1 MKNKKQ
7 ILVLLWIVFLILPA
21 VNAKVSGTGYMHSND
36 YYSVIYDEE
45 GDAIVAAKL
54 IIQNN
59 KQDSIKEINIEFPNQ
74 DIVIYNLVQEVGD
87 KSSPYYDDYG
97 RYNYGNSIFYPVEY
111 DTEQTSTSTLLRL
124 YLPRGIE
131 PQKDGAI
138 LILYKIPG
146 DTSIEFPGVQ
156 EFDFKT
162 IIDKNAALIQN
173 VRVVINVQEGLYL
186 KSGKATV
193 DYRPDYFNEMQTMS
207 VPKAGMQS
215 TTLSDF
221 SQRVSYTD
229 GLVKNAYNLDPY
241 ESFHVKGE
249 FADTGWKLYFF
260 EILGVTAVIIAAI
273 IILKAF
279 LWKKIKVIFMNFGEL
294 KHEQQ
299 PDERRSYGGAIL
311 RSFIFGFA
319 SALLIVV
326 TWIVIYSLGNWLS
339 SAFYNFN
346 ALIMPLFFLVAIMAI
361 SLSIFGFSIY
371 SGIKYGFLEGVLT
384 FVMTILWLFIFL
396 IGIAILSGIFLAGRS
411 SYPAMWD

>member
-7 ILVLLWIVFLILPA
+7 ILVLLWVFLILLT
-21 VNAKVSGTGYMHSND
+21 VNAGTITSTGYMHSND

-59 KQDSIKEINIEFPNQ
+59 KQDNINEINLELPHPN
-74 DIVIYNLVQEVGD
+74 IVIYNLVQEDWTDGHY
-87 KSSPYYDDYG
+87 KYYD
-97 RYNYGNSIFYPVEY
+97 YGNNFFYQIEY
-111 DTEQTSTSTLLRL
+111 NAEQTSTSTILKL
-124 YLPRGIE
+124 YLPKGIE
-131 PQKDGAI
+131 PQKEGVI
-138 LILYKIPG
+138 LILYKIPRN
-146 DTSIEFPGVQ
+146 TNREFLGVQ

-173 VRVVINVQEGLYL
+173 VRVVINVQGGLYL
-186 KSGKATV
+186 KGGKATV

-221 SQRVSYTD
+221 SRRVSYTD

-241 ESFHVKGE
+241 ESFHVKGK

-260 EILGVTAVIIAAI
+260 EILGVTAVIITAI

-279 LWKKIKVIFMNFGEL
+279 LWEKIKVIFMNIGTL
-294 KHEQQ
+294 KQEKK
-299 PDERRSYGGAIL
+299 PDERKDYGGAIL

-326 TWIVIYSLGNWLS
+326 TWIVIKFLGDWLS
-339 SAFYNFN
+339 SNFYSYDD
-346 ALIMPLFFLVAIMAI
+346 LIMPLFFLMIVMVMF
-361 SLSIFGFSIY
+361 LSIFGFSIY
-371 SGIKYGFLEGVLT
+371 SGVKYGFLEGVLT
-384 FVMTILWLFIFL
+384 FIMTTVWLFVFL
-396 IGIAILSGIFLAGRS
+396 LAMILLFGIFS
-411 SYPAMWD
+411 HNTPPMIY